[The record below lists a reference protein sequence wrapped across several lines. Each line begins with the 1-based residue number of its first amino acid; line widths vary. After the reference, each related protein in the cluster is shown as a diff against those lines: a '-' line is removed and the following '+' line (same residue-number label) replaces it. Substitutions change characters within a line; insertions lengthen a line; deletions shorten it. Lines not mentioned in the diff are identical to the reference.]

1 MSRNLVSIFFLFAFV
16 VFLSAPTIIAMVNDS
31 VDVSL
36 FFSMAEEEENGHP
49 KSKNVKDIIL
59 ENQDQEDFIS
69 LADEAVH
76 LSYYVENYSKPY
88 LNLIS
93 PPPKFA

>member
-1 MSRNLVSIFFLFAFV
+1 MSRNSVSIFFLFSFL
-16 VFLSAPTIIAMVNDS
+16 VFLSAPSIIAMADND

-36 FFSMAEEEENGHP
+36 FFSMAEEEENGSP
-49 KSKNVKDIIL
+49 KVKTVKDIIL
-59 ENQDQEDFIS
+59 ESHDNDGFVS
-69 LADEAVH
+69 LKEEINH
-76 LSYYVENYSKPY
+76 LSYYLKRYSKPH

>member
-1 MSRNLVSIFFLFAFV
+1 MSRNLVSIFFLFAFL
-16 VFLSAPTIIAMVNDS
+16 VFLSAPTIIAMVDNS

-49 KSKNVKDIIL
+49 KSKNVQDIIL
-59 ENQDQEDFIS
+59 ENQDQECFIN
-69 LADEAVH
+69 LTEEKNH
-76 LSYYVENYSKPY
+76 LSYYAKKYSKPF

>member
-1 MSRNLVSIFFLFAFV
+1 
-16 VFLSAPTIIAMVNDS
+16 VFLSAPTVIAMVDDS

-36 FFSMAEEEENGHP
+36 FFSMAEEEENGHI
-49 KSKNVKDIIL
+49 KSKNVQDIIL
-59 ENQDQEDFIS
+59 ENLDYNDFIS
-69 LADEAVH
+69 LKEEKND
-76 LSYYVENYSKPY
+76 LSYYVENYSKPF

>member
-1 MSRNLVSIFFLFAFV
+1 MSRNVVSIFFLFAFL
-16 VFLSAPTIIAMVNDS
+16 VFLSAPTIIAMTNDA

-36 FFSMAEEEENGHP
+36 FFSMAEEEEHGQV
-49 KSKNVKDIIL
+49 KSKNVQDIIL
-59 ENQDQEDFIS
+59 DQSSQDVFVCLKEEKS
-69 LADEAVH
+69 L
-76 LSYYVENYSKPY
+76 LSHCIKKYSKPH

>member
-1 MSRNLVSIFFLFAFV
+1 MSRNLVSIFFLFAFM
-16 VFLSAPTIIAMVNDS
+16 VFLSTPTIIAMVDDS
-31 VDVSL
+31 VDISL

-59 ENQDQEDFIS
+59 ENQDQEGFIS
-69 LADEAVH
+69 LAEEAIH
-76 LSYYVENYSKPY
+76 LSYYVKNYSKPY

>member
-76 LSYYVENYSKPY
+76 LSYYVKNYSKPY